1 MTDTAIP
8 KTAGGPATDIASGAP
23 GAELVPGAPQ
33 DVSGAPEGVPG
44 TPQDVPSAP
53 EDGTSCGADVPAPG
67 RSYAKL
73 AADESREDYSLRYA
87 PHSFRRWSP
96 ATVAGTALG
105 GIAYLADFAIGASIV
120 FTYGFTSG
128 FASILAAAT
137 IIFLTGI
144 PIARACAKYG
154 LDMDLITRGAGFGY
168 FGSTLTSL
176 IYASFTFIFFALE
189 GSIMAQAM
197 HQAIGLPVQVGYLV
211 TTLIVIPIVF
221 RGMGALAKV
230 QAWTQPVWI
239 IGMVLPFVVL
249 AFEAPD
255 AWGAFGSFGGTE
267 GAGSG
272 FSWVGFGLGTGVA
285 LSLIAQIG
293 EQADYLRFMPAKT
306 EANKRRWNLAVLAA
320 GPGWVIIGA
329 AKQLGGALLAF
340 VALEAVGKT
349 HALEPIAPQIEA
361 LKPWLGSFAL
371 PAAALF
377 VIVSQIKINVTN
389 AYSGSLSW
397 SNFFSRITHRHPGRV
412 WYIFLNLVIALTLM
426 EMNMFAALNKLLGF
440 YSNVG
445 IAWIA
450 AVAAD
455 LVINKRIGLSPPYI
469 EFKRAYLY
477 SVNPAG
483 FGAMVIAS
491 TVSILAFFGLF
502 GTYAEAFST
511 FIAAGLSLTLCP
523 LIAWATKGKYYLARP
538 NPVNGPGVEVADITA
553 THTCSVC
560 ETAYELP
567 DIADCPVQSG
577 PICSLCCSLD
587 AECGD
592 VCRKDPADGPVLM
605 PMPTL
610 RNGAMQA

>member
-8 KTAGGPATDIASGAP
+8 TSDSPPDQGRPA
-23 GAELVPGAPQ
+23 
-33 DVSGAPEGVPG
+33 
-44 TPQDVPSAP
+44 
-53 EDGTSCGADVPAPG
+53 

-73 AADESREDYSLRYA
+73 AADESREDFSLRYA

-96 ATVAGTALG
+96 SMVAGTALG

-128 FASILAAAT
+128 FASILTAAA
-137 IIFLTGI
+137 IIFITGI
-144 PIARACAKYG
+144 PIARACATYG

-197 HQAIGLPVQVGYLV
+197 HQAVGLPVQIGYLV

-230 QAWTQPVWI
+230 QAWTQPIWL
-239 IGMVLPFVVL
+239 IGLVLPFVVL
-249 AFEAPD
+249 AFHAPGS
-255 AWGAFGSFGGTE
+255 WGAFSSFGGTE

-272 FSWVGFGLGTGVA
+272 FDWIGFGLGTGVA

-293 EQADYLRFMPAKT
+293 EQADYLRFMPART
-306 EANKRRWNLAVLAA
+306 EANKRRWNAAVLAA
-320 GPGWVIIGA
+320 GPGWVVIGA
-329 AKQLGGALLAF
+329 AKQLGGAFLAF

-371 PAAALF
+371 PAAAIF

-397 SNFFSRITHRHPGRV
+397 SNFFSRITHKHPGRV
-412 WYIFLNLVIALTLM
+412 WYIFLNLAIALTLM

-445 IAWIA
+445 IAWIT

-477 SVNPAG
+477 AVNPAG

-511 FIAAGLSLTLCP
+511 FIAAGLALILCP
-523 LIAWATKGKYYLARP
+523 LIAWLTKGRYYLARP
-538 NPVNGPGVEVADITA
+538 NPVNGPDADVPDITA
-553 THTCSVC
+553 THLCAVC

-567 DIADCPVQSG
+567 DIADCPVRSG

-587 AECGD
+587 STCGD
-592 VCRKDPADGPVLM
+592 ACRKVRDAAPVLM
-605 PMPTL
+605 PLPTV
-610 RNGAMQA
+610 RPA

>member
-1 MTDTAIP
+1 MTDTVA
-8 KTAGGPATDIASGAP
+8 
-23 GAELVPGAPQ
+23 
-33 DVSGAPEGVPG
+33 
-44 TPQDVPSAP
+44 
-53 EDGTSCGADVPAPG
+53 PAPAAQPP
-67 RSYAKL
+67 RREYAKL

-96 ATVAGTALG
+96 GTVAGTALG

-120 FTYGFTSG
+120 FAYGFTSG
-128 FASILAAAT
+128 AAAILAAAAV
-137 IIFLTGI
+137 IFVTGV
-144 PIARACAKYG
+144 PIARACATYG
-154 LDMDLITRGAGFGY
+154 LDMDLVTRGAGFGY

-197 HQAIGLPVQVGYLV
+197 HQAVGLPLEIGYLV

-221 RGMGALAKV
+221 KGMGALAKV
-230 QAWTQPVWI
+230 QAWTQPVWL
-239 IGMVLPFVVL
+239 IGLVLPFLVL

-255 AWGAFGSFGGTE
+255 AWGAFAHFGGTE

-272 FSWVGFGLGTGVA
+272 FSWIGFGFGTGIA

-306 EANKRRWNLAVLAA
+306 PANRRRWNLAVLAA

-329 AKQLGGALLAF
+329 AKQLGGAFLAF

-349 HALEPIAPQIEA
+349 HALEPIAPQLEA
-361 LKPWLGSFAL
+361 LRPWLGGLAL
-371 PAAALF
+371 PVAAVF

-397 SNFFSRITHRHPGRV
+397 SNFFSRVTHRHPGRV
-412 WYIFLNLVIALTLM
+412 WYIFLNLGIALTLM
-426 EMNMFAALNKLLGF
+426 ELNMFAMLGKLLGF

-445 IAWIA
+445 IAWIV

-455 LVINKRIGLSPPYI
+455 LVINKRLGLSPPYI

-511 FIAAGLSLTLCP
+511 FIAAGLALVLCP
-523 LIAWATKGKYYLARP
+523 LIAWVTKGKYYLARS
-538 NPVNGPGVEVADITA
+538 NTVNGPDVAVPDVTA
-553 THTCSVC
+553 THLCSVC
-560 ETAYELP
+560 ESAYELP
-567 DIADCPVQSG
+567 DIADCPVVSG
-577 PICSLCCSLD
+577 AICSLCCSLD
-587 AECGD
+587 ATCGD
-592 VCRKDPADGPVLM
+592 VCRTAAPGGPVIL
-605 PMPTL
+605 PPPTVRGL
-610 RNGAMQA
+610 

>member
-1 MTDTAIP
+1 M
-8 KTAGGPATDIASGAP
+8 TDIATPATGEAP
-23 GAELVPGAPQ
+23 QQEPQEGPGAPR
-33 DVSGAPEGVPG
+33 
-44 TPQDVPSAP
+44 
-53 EDGTSCGADVPAPG
+53 
-67 RSYAKL
+67 RSYARL

-96 ATVAGTALG
+96 STVAGTALG

-128 FASILAAAT
+128 LASILAAAT

-154 LDMDLITRGAGFGY
+154 LDMDLVTRGAGFGY

-197 HQAIGLPVQVGYLV
+197 HQAVGLPVEAGYLV

-249 AFEAPD
+249 AVESPGS
-255 AWGAFGSFGGTE
+255 WGAFGSFTGTE
-267 GAGSG
+267 GAAPG
-272 FSWVGFGLGTGVA
+272 FSWIAFGLGTGVA

-293 EQADYLRFMPAKT
+293 EQADYLRFMPART

-320 GPGWVIIGA
+320 GPGWVVIGA
-329 AKQLGGALLAF
+329 AKQIGGAFLAF

-361 LKPWLGSFAL
+361 LKPWLGAFAL

-377 VIVSQIKINVTN
+377 VIVSQVKINVTN

-397 SNFFSRITHRHPGRV
+397 SNFFSRITHKHPGRV
-412 WYIFLNLVIALTLM
+412 WYIFLNLAIALTLM

-455 LVINKRIGLSPPYI
+455 LVINKRIGLSPRYI
-469 EFKRAYLY
+469 EFKRAYLHA
-477 SVNPAG
+477 VNPAG

-502 GTYAEAFST
+502 GRYAEAFST
-511 FIAAGLSLTLCP
+511 FIAAGLSLVLCP
-523 LIAWATKGKYYLARP
+523 LIAWLTKGKYYLARP
-538 NPVNGPGVEVADITA
+538 NPVNGPDVEIADITA
-553 THTCSVC
+553 THTCAVC

-567 DIADCPVQSG
+567 DIADCPAQAG

-592 VCRKDPADGPVLM
+592 VCRKEPAAGPVPL
-605 PMPTL
+605 PMPVV
-610 RNGAMQA
+610 RAPAG

>member
-1 MTDTAIP
+1 MTDTV
-8 KTAGGPATDIASGAP
+8 T
-23 GAELVPGAPQ
+23 
-33 DVSGAPEGVPG
+33 
-44 TPQDVPSAP
+44 
-53 EDGTSCGADVPAPG
+53 PAPAPAPPR

-87 PHSFRRWSP
+87 PHSFRRWGP
-96 ATVAGTALG
+96 GTVAGTVAGTALG

-120 FTYGFTSG
+120 FAYGFTSG
-128 FASILAAAT
+128 AAAILAAAVV
-137 IIFLTGI
+137 IFLTGI

-154 LDMDLITRGAGFGY
+154 LDMDLVTRGAGFGY

-197 HQAIGLPVQVGYLV
+197 HQAVGLPVEIGYLL

-221 RGMGALAKV
+221 KGMGALAKV
-230 QAWTQPVWI
+230 QAWTQPIWL
-239 IGMVLPFVVL
+239 IGLVLPFLVL

-255 AWGAFGSFGGTE
+255 AWGAFAHFGGTE

-272 FSWVGFGLGTGVA
+272 FSWIGFGFGTGIA

-306 EANKRRWNLAVLAA
+306 PANSRRWNLAVLAA

-329 AKQLGGALLAF
+329 AKQLGGAFLAF

-349 HALEPIAPQIEA
+349 HALEPIAPQLEA
-361 LKPWLGSFAL
+361 LRPWLGGLAL
-371 PAAALF
+371 PVAALF
-377 VIVSQIKINVTN
+377 VIVSQVKINVTN

-397 SNFFSRITHRHPGRV
+397 SNFFSRVTHRHPGRV
-412 WYIFLNLVIALTLM
+412 WYIFLNLGIALTLM
-426 EMNMFAALNKLLGF
+426 ELNMFAMLGKLLGF

-445 IAWIA
+445 IAWIV

-455 LVINKRIGLSPPYI
+455 LVINKRLGLSPPYI

-483 FGAMVIAS
+483 FGSMVIAS

-511 FIAAGLSLTLCP
+511 FIAAGLALVLCP

-538 NPVNGPGVEVADITA
+538 NTVNGPDVAVPDITA
-553 THTCSVC
+553 THLCAVC
-560 ETAYELP
+560 ESAYELP
-567 DIADCPVQSG
+567 DIADCPVVSG

-587 AECGD
+587 ATCGD
-592 VCRKDPADGPVLM
+592 VCRKENAGGAVILPL
-605 PMPTL
+605 PTV
-610 RNGAMQA
+610 RGR

>member
-1 MTDTAIP
+1 M
-8 KTAGGPATDIASGAP
+8 TDIATPTTG
-23 GAELVPGAPQ
+23 EAPQ
-33 DVSGAPEGVPG
+33 QE
-44 TPQDVPSAP
+44 PQD
-53 EDGTSCGADVPAPG
+53 GAGLPR

-96 ATVAGTALG
+96 SMVAGTALG

-128 FASILAAAT
+128 FASILAAAA

-154 LDMDLITRGAGFGY
+154 LDMDLVTRGAGFGY

-197 HQAIGLPVQVGYLV
+197 HQAIGLPVELGYLV

-255 AWGAFGSFGGTE
+255 SWGAFGAFTGTE
-267 GAGSG
+267 GASPG
-272 FSWVGFGLGTGVA
+272 FSWVAFGLGTGVA

-329 AKQLGGALLAF
+329 AKQIGGAFLAF

-371 PAAALF
+371 PAAAVF

-397 SNFFSRITHRHPGRV
+397 SNFFSRLTHKHPGRV
-412 WYIFLNLVIALTLM
+412 WYIFLNLAIALTLM

-455 LVINKRIGLSPPYI
+455 LVINKRIGLSPRYI

-477 SVNPAG
+477 AVNPAG

-511 FIAAGLSLTLCP
+511 FIAAGLSLVLCP
-523 LIAWATKGKYYLARP
+523 LIAWLTKGKYYLARP
-538 NPVNGPGVEVADITA
+538 NPVNGPDVEIADITA
-553 THTCSVC
+553 THNCAVC
-560 ETAYELP
+560 DTAYELP

-592 VCRKDPADGPVLM
+592 VCRKEPAAGPVLM
-605 PMPTL
+605 PLPTV
-610 RNGAMQA
+610 RTPAG

>member
-1 MTDTAIP
+1 MTETA
-8 KTAGGPATDIASGAP
+8 TSTQAEEGAD
-23 GAELVPGAPQ
+23 A
-33 DVSGAPEGVPG
+33 APEGP
-44 TPQDVPSAP
+44 DSAP
-53 EDGTSCGADVPAPG
+53 PK

-96 ATVAGTALG
+96 TMVASTALG

-128 FASILAAAT
+128 FASILTAAA

-154 LDMDLITRGAGFGY
+154 LDMDLVTRGAGFGY

-197 HQAIGLPVQVGYLV
+197 HQAVGLPLEVGYLL

-230 QAWTQPVWI
+230 QAWTQPIWL
-239 IGMVLPFVVL
+239 IGMVLPFAVL

-272 FSWVGFGLGTGVA
+272 FSWIGFGLGTGVA

-306 EANKRRWNLAVLAA
+306 AENRTCWNLAVLAA

-329 AKQLGGALLAF
+329 AKQLGGAFLAF
-340 VALEAVGKT
+340 VALEAVGKA

-361 LKPWLGSFAL
+361 LRPWLGSVAL
-371 PAAALF
+371 PAAAVF
-377 VIVSQIKINVTN
+377 VVVSQIKINVTN

-397 SNFFSRITHRHPGRV
+397 SNFFSRVTHRHPGRV
-412 WYIFLNLVIALTLM
+412 WYIFLNLGIALTLM

-455 LVINKRIGLSPPYI
+455 LVINKPLGLSPKYI

-477 SVNPAG
+477 AVNPAG
-483 FGAMVIAS
+483 FGAMTLAS

-502 GTYAEAFST
+502 GTYAQAFST
-511 FIAAGLSLTLCP
+511 FIACGLALVLCP
-523 LIAWATKGKYYLARP
+523 LIAWLTGGRYYLARK
-538 NPVNGPGVEVADITA
+538 NPVNGPDVEVVNPEA
-553 THTCSVC
+553 THTCAVC

-567 DIADCPVQSG
+567 DIADCPVQAG

-587 AECGD
+587 AACGD
-592 VCRKDPADGPVLM
+592 ACCKTPDGPVLL
-605 PMPTL
+605 PVPVV
-610 RNGAMQA
+610 RG

>member
-1 MTDTAIP
+1 MTDTVA
-8 KTAGGPATDIASGAP
+8 
-23 GAELVPGAPQ
+23 
-33 DVSGAPEGVPG
+33 
-44 TPQDVPSAP
+44 
-53 EDGTSCGADVPAPG
+53 PAPAAQPP
-67 RSYAKL
+67 RREYAKL

-96 ATVAGTALG
+96 GTVAGTALG

-120 FTYGFTSG
+120 FAYGFTSG
-128 FASILAAAT
+128 AAAILAAAAV
-137 IIFLTGI
+137 IFVTGI
-144 PIARACAKYG
+144 PIARACATYG
-154 LDMDLITRGAGFGY
+154 LDMDLVTRGAGFGY

-197 HQAIGLPVQVGYLV
+197 HQAVGLPLEIGYLV

-221 RGMGALAKV
+221 KGMGALAKV
-230 QAWTQPVWI
+230 QAWTQPIWL
-239 IGMVLPFVVL
+239 IGLVLPFLVL

-255 AWGAFGSFGGTE
+255 AWGAFAHFGGTE

-272 FSWVGFGLGTGVA
+272 FSWIGFGFGTGIA

-306 EANKRRWNLAVLAA
+306 PANRRRWNLAVLAA

-329 AKQLGGALLAF
+329 AKQLGGAFLAF

-349 HALEPIAPQIEA
+349 HALEPIAPQLEA
-361 LKPWLGSFAL
+361 LRPWLGGLAL
-371 PAAALF
+371 PVAAVF

-397 SNFFSRITHRHPGRV
+397 SNFFSRVTHRHPGRV
-412 WYIFLNLVIALTLM
+412 WYIFLNLGIALTLM
-426 EMNMFAALNKLLGF
+426 ELNMFAMLGKLLGF

-445 IAWIA
+445 IAWIV

-455 LVINKRIGLSPPYI
+455 LVINKRLGLSPPYI

-511 FIAAGLSLTLCP
+511 FIAAGLALVLCP

-538 NPVNGPGVEVADITA
+538 NTVNGPDVAVSDVTA
-553 THTCSVC
+553 THLCSVC
-560 ETAYELP
+560 ESAYELP
-567 DIADCPVQSG
+567 DIADCPVVSG
-577 PICSLCCSLD
+577 AICSLCCSLD
-587 AECGD
+587 ATCGD
-592 VCRKDPADGPVLM
+592 VCRTTGPGGPVIL
-605 PMPTL
+605 PLPTVRGL
-610 RNGAMQA
+610 

>member
-1 MTDTAIP
+1 MTDTAAAKAVTP
-8 KTAGGPATDIASGAP
+8 GPGPA
-23 GAELVPGAPQ
+23 
-33 DVSGAPEGVPG
+33 
-44 TPQDVPSAP
+44 SAP
-53 EDGTSCGADVPAPG
+53 R

-120 FTYGFTSG
+120 FAYGFTSG
-128 FASILAAAT
+128 LAAILTAAAV
-137 IIFLTGI
+137 IFLTGI
-144 PIARACAKYG
+144 PIARACATYG

-197 HQAIGLPVQVGYLV
+197 HQAMGLPVEIGYLV

-221 RGMGALAKV
+221 KGMGALAKV
-230 QAWTQPVWI
+230 QAWTQPVWL
-239 IGMVLPFVVL
+239 IGLVLPFLVL
-249 AFEAPD
+249 AFQAPD
-255 AWGAFGSFGGTE
+255 AWGAFTHFGGTE
-267 GAGSG
+267 GAGAG
-272 FSWVGFGLGTGVA
+272 FSWTGFGFGTGIA

-306 EANKRRWNLAVLAA
+306 AANSRTWRTAVLAA

-329 AKQLGGALLAF
+329 AKQLGGAFLAF
-340 VALEAVGKT
+340 AALETVGKT

-361 LKPWLGSFAL
+361 LRPWLGSFAL

-377 VIVSQIKINVTN
+377 VIVSQVKINVTN

-412 WYIFLNLVIALTLM
+412 WYIFLNLGIALTLM
-426 EMNMFAALNKLLGF
+426 ELDMFAMLGKLLGF

-455 LVINKRIGLSPPYI
+455 LVINKRLGLSPPYI

-477 SVNPAG
+477 AVNPAG

-502 GTYAEAFST
+502 GPYAEAFST
-511 FIAAGLSLTLCP
+511 FIAAGLALVLCP
-523 LIAWATKGKYYLARP
+523 LIAWATGGKYYLARP
-538 NPVNGPGVEVADITA
+538 NGVWGASRAEGSGGGPGAQALDVTA

-587 AECGD
+587 AACGD
-592 VCRKDPADGPVLM
+592 VCRKAPQGGAVVL
-605 PMPTL
+605 PMPTV
-610 RNGAMQA
+610 RRF

>member
-1 MTDTAIP
+1 M
-8 KTAGGPATDIASGAP
+8 TDIATPPTG
-23 GAELVPGAPQ
+23 EAPQ
-33 DVSGAPEGVPG
+33 
-44 TPQDVPSAP
+44 
-53 EDGTSCGADVPAPG
+53 PAPPDG
-67 RSYAKL
+67 RHAPRRSYARL

-96 ATVAGTALG
+96 SMVAGTALG

-120 FTYGFTSG
+120 LTYGFTSG
-128 FASILAAAT
+128 LASILAAAA

-144 PIARACAKYG
+144 PIARACATYG
-154 LDMDLITRGAGFGY
+154 LDMDLVTRGAGFGY

-197 HQAIGLPVQVGYLV
+197 HQAVGLPVEAGYLI
-211 TTLIVIPIVF
+211 TTLIVIPVVF

-239 IGMVLPFVVL
+239 IGLVLPFLVL

-255 AWGAFGSFGGTE
+255 AWGEFSSFGGTE
-267 GAGSG
+267 GAGPG
-272 FSWVGFGLGTGVA
+272 FSWIAFGLGTGVA

-293 EQADYLRFMPAKT
+293 EQADYLRFMPART
-306 EANKRRWNLAVLAA
+306 EANRRRWNLAVLAA
-320 GPGWVIIGA
+320 GPGWVVIGA
-329 AKQLGGALLAF
+329 AKQIGGAFLAF
-340 VALEAVGKT
+340 VALEAVGRT

-371 PAAALF
+371 PAAAVF

-397 SNFFSRITHRHPGRV
+397 SNFFSRITHKHPGRV
-412 WYIFLNLVIALTLM
+412 WYIFLNLAIALTLM

-455 LVINKRIGLSPPYI
+455 LVINKRVGLSPRYI
-469 EFKRAYLY
+469 EFKRAYLHA
-477 SVNPAG
+477 VNPAG

-502 GTYAEAFST
+502 GRYAEAFST
-511 FIAAGLSLTLCP
+511 FIAAGLSLVLCP
-523 LIAWATKGKYYLARP
+523 LIAWLTKGKYYLARP
-538 NPVNGPGVEVADITA
+538 NPVNGPGVEIADITA
-553 THTCSVC
+553 THTCAVC
-560 ETAYELP
+560 ETGYELP
-567 DIADCPVQSG
+567 DIADCPVRSG
-577 PICSLCCSLD
+577 PVCSLCCSLD

-592 VCRKDPADGPVLM
+592 VCRKGPGGGPVVL
-605 PMPTL
+605 PMPTV
-610 RNGAMQA
+610 RAPGTPAG

>member
-1 MTDTAIP
+1 MTDTV
-8 KTAGGPATDIASGAP
+8 GPTTTT
-23 GAELVPGAPQ
+23 E
-33 DVSGAPEGVPG
+33 APEAKPIGVPEATETG
-44 TPQDVPSAP
+44 TAEPPP
-53 EDGTSCGADVPAPG
+53 PR

-96 ATVAGTALG
+96 SMVAGTALG

-154 LDMDLITRGAGFGY
+154 LDMDLVTRGAGFGY

-197 HQAIGLPVQVGYLV
+197 HQAVGLPVEVGYLL

-230 QAWTQPVWI
+230 QAWTQPIWI
-239 IGMVLPFVVL
+239 VGMVLPFVVL

-272 FSWVGFGLGTGVA
+272 FSWIGFGLGTGVA

-397 SNFFSRITHRHPGRV
+397 SNFFSRITHKHPGRV
-412 WYIFLNLVIALTLM
+412 WYIFLNLAIALTLM

-455 LVINKRIGLSPPYI
+455 LVINKRIGLSPRYI

-477 SVNPAG
+477 AVNPAG

-502 GTYAEAFST
+502 GAYAEAFST

-538 NPVNGPGVEVADITA
+538 NPVNGPDVEIEDITA

-560 ETAYELP
+560 DTAYELP
-567 DIADCPVQSG
+567 DIADCPVRSG

-592 VCRKDPADGPVLM
+592 VCRKEPAAGPVLM
-605 PMPTL
+605 PMPTI
-610 RNGAMQA
+610 RTATATATAAAEAEA

>member
-1 MTDTAIP
+1 MTETALP
-8 KTAGGPATDIASGAP
+8 TAG
-23 GAELVPGAPQ
+23 
-33 DVSGAPEGVPG
+33 PETTG
-44 TPQDVPSAP
+44 QPSDRP
-53 EDGTSCGADVPAPG
+53 PK
-67 RSYAKL
+67 RSYARL
-73 AADESREDYSLRYA
+73 AADESREDFSLRYA
-87 PHSFRRWSP
+87 PHAYRRWSP
-96 ATVAGTALG
+96 TMVASTALG

-128 FASILAAAT
+128 LASILCAAT

-197 HQAIGLPVQVGYLV
+197 HEVTGLPLPVGYLL

-230 QAWTQPVWI
+230 QAWTQPVWL
-239 IGMVLPFVVL
+239 IGLVLPFVVL
-249 AFEAPD
+249 AVESPGSFS
-255 AWGAFGSFGGTE
+255 AFTHFGGTE

-272 FSWVGFGLGTGVA
+272 FDWLGFGLGTGVA

-306 EANKRRWNLAVLAA
+306 ESNRKRWNLAVLAA
-320 GPGWVIIGA
+320 GPGWVVIGA

-349 HALEPIAPQIEA
+349 HALEPIAPQVEA
-361 LKPWLGSFAL
+361 LKPWLGSVAL
-371 PAAALF
+371 PVAALF
-377 VIVSQIKINVTN
+377 VVVSQIKINVTN

-397 SNFFSRITHRHPGRV
+397 SNFFSRVTHRHPGRV
-412 WYIFLNLVIALTLM
+412 WYIFLNLAIALTLM

-455 LVINKRIGLSPPYI
+455 LVVNKRVGWSPKYI

-477 SVNPAG
+477 AVNPAG

-491 TVSILAFFGLF
+491 AVSILAFFGLF
-502 GTYAEAFST
+502 GEYAQAFST
-511 FIAAGLSLTLCP
+511 FIAAGLALVLCP
-523 LIAWATKGKYYLARP
+523 LIAWATKGRYYLARP
-538 NPVNGPGVEVADITA
+538 NPVNGPDAVVEDVTA
-553 THTCSVC
+553 THVCGVC

-567 DIADCPVQSG
+567 DIADCPVQAG

-587 AECGD
+587 AACGD
-592 VCRKDPADGPVLM
+592 VCTKAPTGEPVLL
-605 PMPTL
+605 PVPTV
-610 RNGAMQA
+610 RAG

>member
-1 MTDTAIP
+1 M
-8 KTAGGPATDIASGAP
+8 TDIATSTPGEAP
-23 GAELVPGAPQ
+23 LHEPQ
-33 DVSGAPEGVPG
+33 EGPR
-44 TPQDVPSAP
+44 P
-53 EDGTSCGADVPAPG
+53 PG
-67 RSYAKL
+67 RSYARL

-96 ATVAGTALG
+96 STVAGTALG

-128 FASILAAAT
+128 LASILAAAA

-144 PIARACAKYG
+144 PIARACATYG
-154 LDMDLITRGAGFGY
+154 LDMDLVTRGAGFGY

-197 HQAIGLPVQVGYLV
+197 HQAIGLPVEIGYLV

-239 IGMVLPFVVL
+239 IGMILPFVVL

-255 AWGAFGSFGGTE
+255 SWGAFSSFGGTE
-267 GAGSG
+267 GAGPG
-272 FSWVGFGLGTGVA
+272 FSWIAFGLGTGVA

-293 EQADYLRFMPAKT
+293 EQADYLRFMPART

-329 AKQLGGALLAF
+329 AKQLGGAFLAF

-397 SNFFSRITHRHPGRV
+397 SNFFSRITHKHPGRV
-412 WYIFLNLVIALTLM
+412 WYIFLNLAIALTLM

-445 IAWIA
+445 IAWIV

-455 LVINKRIGLSPPYI
+455 LVINKRIGLSPRYI

-477 SVNPAG
+477 AVNPAG

-502 GTYAEAFST
+502 GRYAEAFST
-511 FIAAGLSLTLCP
+511 FIAAGLALVLCP
-523 LIAWATKGKYYLARP
+523 SIAWLTKGKYYLARP
-538 NPVNGPGVEVADITA
+538 NPVNGPDVEIADITA
-553 THTCSVC
+553 THTCAVC

-567 DIADCPVQSG
+567 DIADCPVQAG

-592 VCRKDPADGPVLM
+592 VCRKESGAAPVLL
-605 PMPTL
+605 PMPALPAPRTPA
-610 RNGAMQA
+610 G

>member
-1 MTDTAIP
+1 MPTAD
-8 KTAGGPATDIASGAP
+8 PA
-23 GAELVPGAPQ
+23 
-33 DVSGAPEGVPG
+33 APEPPNGA
-44 TPQDVPSAP
+44 AP
-53 EDGTSCGADVPAPG
+53 R

-73 AADESREDYSLRYA
+73 AADESREDFSLRYA
-87 PHSFRRWSP
+87 PHSYRRWSP
-96 ATVAGTALG
+96 TMVASTALG

-128 FASILAAAT
+128 LASILCAAT

-197 HQAIGLPVQVGYLV
+197 HEIVGLPLPVGYLL

-230 QAWTQPVWI
+230 QAWTQPVWL
-239 IGMVLPFVVL
+239 IGLVLPFVIL
-249 AFEAPD
+249 LFDSP
-255 AWGAFGSFGGTE
+255 GSFGDFTHFGGTE

-272 FSWVGFGLGTGVA
+272 FDWLGFGLGTGVA

-306 EANKRRWNLAVLAA
+306 DANRKRWNLAVLAA
-320 GPGWVIIGA
+320 GPGWVVIGA

-340 VALEAVGKT
+340 VALEAVGTT
-349 HALEPIAPQIEA
+349 HALEPIAPQVEA
-361 LKPWLGSFAL
+361 LKPWLGSVAL

-377 VIVSQIKINVTN
+377 VVVSQIKINVTN

-397 SNFFSRITHRHPGRV
+397 SNFFSRVTHRHPGRV
-412 WYIFLNLVIALTLM
+412 WYIFLNLAIALTLM

-455 LVINKRIGLSPPYI
+455 LVINKRAGWSPKYI

-477 SVNPAG
+477 AVNPAG
-483 FGAMVIAS
+483 FGSMVIAS

-502 GTYAEAFST
+502 GAYAEAFST
-511 FIAAGLSLTLCP
+511 FIAAGLALILCP

-538 NPVNGPGVEVADITA
+538 NPVNGPDVEVEDVTA

-567 DIADCPVQSG
+567 DVADCPVQSG

-592 VCRKDPADGPVLM
+592 ACTKRPTGEPVLM
-605 PMPTL
+605 PLPTV
-610 RNGAMQA
+610 RTS

>member
-1 MTDTAIP
+1 MTDTA
-8 KTAGGPATDIASGAP
+8 TT
-23 GAELVPGAPQ
+23 
-33 DVSGAPEGVPG
+33 
-44 TPQDVPSAP
+44 
-53 EDGTSCGADVPAPG
+53 PAPPAAP
-67 RSYAKL
+67 RRNYAKL

-87 PHSFRRWSP
+87 PHAFRRWSP
-96 ATVAGTALG
+96 VSVAGTALG

-120 FTYGFTSG
+120 FAYGFTSG
-128 FASILAAAT
+128 AAAILAAAAV
-137 IIFLTGI
+137 IFLTGI
-144 PIARACAKYG
+144 PIARACATYG
-154 LDMDLITRGAGFGY
+154 LDMDLVTRGAGFGY

-197 HQAIGLPVQVGYLV
+197 HQAFGLPVQLGYLV
-211 TTLIVIPIVF
+211 TTLIVIPVVF

-230 QAWTQPVWI
+230 QAWTQPVWL
-239 IGMVLPFVVL
+239 IGLALPFLVL
-249 AFEAPD
+249 AFEAPG
-255 AWGAFGSFGGTE
+255 AWGDFTGFGGTE
-267 GAGSG
+267 GAGAG
-272 FSWVGFGLGTGVA
+272 FSWIGFGFGTGIA

-293 EQADYLRFMPAKT
+293 EQADYLRFMPAET
-306 EANKRRWNLAVLAA
+306 PANRRRRRLAVLAA
-320 GPGWVIIGA
+320 GPGWVVIGA
-329 AKQLGGALLAF
+329 AKQLGGAFLAF

-361 LKPWLGSFAL
+361 LRPWLGGFAL

-397 SNFFSRITHRHPGRV
+397 SNFFSRVTHRHPGRV
-412 WYIFLNLVIALTLM
+412 WYIFLNLAIALTLM
-426 EMNMFAALNKLLGF
+426 ELDMFAMLGKLLGF

-445 IAWIA
+445 VAWIA

-455 LVINKRIGLSPPYI
+455 LVINKRLGLSPPYI

-477 SVNPAG
+477 AVNPAG

-511 FIAAGLSLTLCP
+511 FIAAGLALLLCP
-523 LIAWATKGKYYLARP
+523 LIAWATGGKYYLARP
-538 NPVNGPGVEVADITA
+538 NTVNGPGVEVADVTA
-553 THTCSVC
+553 THTCAVC

-567 DIADCPVQSG
+567 DIADCPVQAG

-587 AECGD
+587 ATCGD
-592 VCRKDPADGPVLM
+592 VCRKEPGAGPVAL
-605 PMPTL
+605 PMPSV
-610 RNGAMQA
+610 RPA

>member
-1 MTDTAIP
+1 MTDTVTRDTEA
-8 KTAGGPATDIASGAP
+8 AP
-23 GAELVPGAPQ
+23 PR
-33 DVSGAPEGVPG
+33 
-44 TPQDVPSAP
+44 
-53 EDGTSCGADVPAPG
+53 

-73 AADESREDYSLRYA
+73 AADESREDFSLRYA
-87 PHSFRRWSP
+87 PHAYRRWSP
-96 ATVAGTALG
+96 TMVASTALG

-128 FASILAAAT
+128 LASILCAAT

-197 HQAIGLPVQVGYLV
+197 HEVVGLPLPVGYLL

-230 QAWTQPVWI
+230 QAWTQPVWL
-239 IGMVLPFVVL
+239 IGLVLPFVIL
-249 AFEAPD
+249 AFHAP
-255 AWGAFGSFGGTE
+255 GSFGDFTHFGGTE

-272 FSWVGFGLGTGVA
+272 FSWLGFGLGTGVA

-306 EANKRRWNLAVLAA
+306 EQNRKRWNLAVLAA

-349 HALEPIAPQIEA
+349 HALEPIAPQVEA
-361 LKPWLGSFAL
+361 LKPWLGSVAL

-377 VIVSQIKINVTN
+377 VVVSQIKINVTN

-412 WYIFLNLVIALTLM
+412 WYIFLNLAIALTLM

-455 LVINKRIGLSPPYI
+455 LVINKRAGWSPKYI

-477 SVNPAG
+477 AVNPAG

-491 TVSILAFFGLF
+491 TVSIVAFFGVF
-502 GTYAEAFST
+502 GEYAEAFST
-511 FIAAGLSLTLCP
+511 FIAAGLALTLCP

-538 NPVNGPGVEVADITA
+538 NPVNGPDVEIADITA
-553 THTCSVC
+553 THSCTVC
-560 ETAYELP
+560 DTAYELP
-567 DIADCPVQSG
+567 DIADCPVRSG

-592 VCRKDPADGPVLM
+592 ACRKQPQAGPVLM
-605 PMPTL
+605 PMPTV
-610 RNGAMQA
+610 RTG

>member
-1 MTDTAIP
+1 MTDTATRDTSAAAGPPP
-8 KTAGGPATDIASGAP
+8 K
-23 GAELVPGAPQ
+23 
-33 DVSGAPEGVPG
+33 
-44 TPQDVPSAP
+44 
-53 EDGTSCGADVPAPG
+53 
-67 RSYAKL
+67 RSYAKM

-96 ATVAGTALG
+96 TMVASTALG

-128 FASILAAAT
+128 LASILCAAT
-137 IIFLTGI
+137 IIFVTGI

-154 LDMDLITRGAGFGY
+154 LDMDLVTRGAGFGY

-197 HQAIGLPVQVGYLV
+197 HQAVGLPVEIGYLI

-230 QAWTQPVWI
+230 QAWTQPIWL

-272 FSWVGFGLGTGVA
+272 FSWLSFGLGTGVA

-306 EANKRRWNLAVLAA
+306 EQNKKRWNLAVLAA

-329 AKQLGGALLAF
+329 AKQLGGAFLAF

-397 SNFFSRITHRHPGRV
+397 SNFFSRVTHKHPGRV
-412 WYIFLNLVIALTLM
+412 WYIFLNLAIALTLM

-455 LVINKRIGLSPPYI
+455 LVINKRMGWSPPYI

-477 SVNPAG
+477 AVNPAG
-483 FGAMVIAS
+483 FGSMVIAS
-491 TVSILAFFGLF
+491 VVSILAFFGLF
-502 GTYAEAFST
+502 GEYAEAFST
-511 FIAAGLSLTLCP
+511 FIAAGLAVVLCP

-538 NPVNGPGVEVADITA
+538 NPVNGPHIDVPDVTA
-553 THTCSVC
+553 THACSVC

-592 VCRKDPADGPVLM
+592 VCRTSPSSEPVLM
-605 PMPTL
+605 PMPTMPVAHD
-610 RNGAMQA
+610 G

>member
-1 MTDTAIP
+1 MTDTALP
-8 KTAGGPATDIASGAP
+8 AAPTPPGPP
-23 GAELVPGAPQ
+23 GTPPGAPPH
-33 DVSGAPEGVPG
+33 G
-44 TPQDVPSAP
+44 
-53 EDGTSCGADVPAPG
+53 EDPPK

-73 AADESREDYSLRYA
+73 AADESREDFSLRYA
-87 PHSFRRWSP
+87 PHAYRRWSP
-96 ATVAGTALG
+96 STVAGTALG

-128 FASILAAAT
+128 LASILTAAV
-137 IIFLTGI
+137 IIFVTGI

-197 HQAIGLPVQVGYLV
+197 HQAIGLPVQFGYLL

-230 QAWTQPVWI
+230 QAWTQPVWL
-239 IGMVLPFVVL
+239 IGLVLPFVVL
-249 AFEAPD
+249 AFNAPD
-255 AWGAFGSFGGTE
+255 SWGAFTSFGGTE

-272 FSWVGFGLGTGVA
+272 FDWIGFGLGTGVA

-293 EQADYLRFMPAKT
+293 EQADYLRFMPART
-306 EANKRRWNLAVLAA
+306 ERNKRRWNVAVLAA
-320 GPGWVIIGA
+320 GPGWVVIGA
-329 AKQLGGALLAF
+329 AKQLGGAFLAF

-397 SNFFSRITHRHPGRV
+397 SNFFSRLTHRHPGRV
-412 WYIFLNLVIALTLM
+412 WYIFLNLAIALTLM
-426 EMNMFAALNKLLGF
+426 EMDMFAALNKLLGF

-445 IAWIA
+445 IAWIT

-455 LVINKRIGLSPPYI
+455 LVINKRIGLSPKYI

-477 SVNPAG
+477 AVNPAG
-483 FGAMVIAS
+483 FGSMVIAS
-491 TVSILAFFGLF
+491 VVSILAFFGLF
-502 GTYAEAFST
+502 GEYAEAFST
-511 FIAAGLSLTLCP
+511 FIAAGLALILCP

-538 NPVNGPGVEVADITA
+538 NPVNGPGAEVPDITA
-553 THTCSVC
+553 THLCAVC
-560 ETAYELP
+560 DTAYELP
-567 DIADCPVQSG
+567 DIADCPAHAG

-587 AECGD
+587 STCGD
-592 VCRKDPADGPVLM
+592 ACRKAPAAGAVLM
-605 PMPTL
+605 PMPTV
-610 RNGAMQA
+610 RGE

>member
-1 MTDTAIP
+1 MTDTA
-8 KTAGGPATDIASGAP
+8 TRDADAAAP
-23 GAELVPGAPQ
+23 PPR
-33 DVSGAPEGVPG
+33 
-44 TPQDVPSAP
+44 
-53 EDGTSCGADVPAPG
+53 
-67 RSYAKL
+67 RSYAKM

-96 ATVAGTALG
+96 TMVASTALG

-128 FASILAAAT
+128 LASILCAAT
-137 IIFLTGI
+137 IIFVTGI

-154 LDMDLITRGAGFGY
+154 LDMDLVTRGAGFGY

-197 HQAIGLPVQVGYLV
+197 HQAVGLPVEIGYLV

-230 QAWTQPVWI
+230 QAWTQPIWLV
-239 IGMVLPFVVL
+239 GMVLPFVVL

-255 AWGAFGSFGGTE
+255 TWGAFGSFGGTE
-267 GAGSG
+267 GAGGG
-272 FSWVGFGLGTGVA
+272 FSWVAFGLGTGVA

-306 EANKRRWNLAVLAA
+306 EENKRRWNLAVLAA
-320 GPGWVIIGA
+320 GPGWVVIGA

-340 VALEAVGKT
+340 AALEAVGET

-361 LKPWLGSFAL
+361 LEPWLGSFAL

-377 VIVSQIKINVTN
+377 VIVSQVKINVTN

-412 WYIFLNLVIALTLM
+412 WYIFLNLAIALTLM

-445 IAWIA
+445 IAWIV

-455 LVINKRIGLSPPYI
+455 LVINKRMGWSPPYI

-477 SVNPAG
+477 AVNPAG
-483 FGAMVIAS
+483 FGSMVIAS
-491 TVSILAFFGLF
+491 VVSILAFFGLF
-502 GTYAEAFST
+502 GRYAEAFST
-511 FIAAGLSLTLCP
+511 FIAAGLAVVLCP
-523 LIAWATKGKYYLARP
+523 LIAWATKGTYYLARP
-538 NPVNGPGVEVADITA
+538 NPVNGPHVHVPDVTA
-553 THTCSVC
+553 THACGVC

-567 DIADCPVQSG
+567 DIADCPVQAG

-592 VCRKDPADGPVLM
+592 VCRTSPSSAPVLM
-605 PMPTL
+605 PMPTV
-610 RNGAMQA
+610 RAAD

>member
-1 MTDTAIP
+1 MTDTATRDTSAAAGPPP
-8 KTAGGPATDIASGAP
+8 K
-23 GAELVPGAPQ
+23 
-33 DVSGAPEGVPG
+33 
-44 TPQDVPSAP
+44 
-53 EDGTSCGADVPAPG
+53 
-67 RSYAKL
+67 RSYAKM

-96 ATVAGTALG
+96 TMVASTALG

-128 FASILAAAT
+128 LASILCAAT
-137 IIFLTGI
+137 IIFVTGI

-154 LDMDLITRGAGFGY
+154 LDMDLVTRGAGFGY

-197 HQAIGLPVQVGYLV
+197 HQAVGLPVEIGYLL

-230 QAWTQPVWI
+230 QAWTQPIWLV
-239 IGMVLPFVVL
+239 GMVLPFVVL

-255 AWGAFGSFGGTE
+255 AWGAFASFGGTE

-272 FSWVGFGLGTGVA
+272 FSWVAFGLGTGVA

-293 EQADYLRFMPAKT
+293 EQADYLRFMPART
-306 EANKRRWNLAVLAA
+306 EQNKRRWNLAVLAA

-377 VIVSQIKINVTN
+377 VIVSQVKINVTN

-397 SNFFSRITHRHPGRV
+397 SNFFSRITHKHPGRV
-412 WYIFLNLVIALTLM
+412 WYIFLNLAIALTLM

-445 IAWIA
+445 IAWIV

-455 LVINKRIGLSPPYI
+455 LVINKRMGWSPPYI

-477 SVNPAG
+477 AVNPAG
-483 FGAMVIAS
+483 FGSMVIAS
-491 TVSILAFFGLF
+491 VVSILAFFGLF
-502 GTYAEAFST
+502 GQYAEAFST
-511 FIAAGLSLTLCP
+511 FIAAGLAVVLCP

-538 NPVNGPGVEVADITA
+538 NPVNGPHVDVPDVTA
-553 THTCSVC
+553 THACSVC

-587 AECGD
+587 AECKD
-592 VCRKDPADGPVLM
+592 VCRTSSSQAPVLM
-605 PMPTL
+605 PMPTV
-610 RNGAMQA
+610 RAE

>member
-1 MTDTAIP
+1 
-8 KTAGGPATDIASGAP
+8 
-23 GAELVPGAPQ
+23 
-33 DVSGAPEGVPG
+33 
-44 TPQDVPSAP
+44 
-53 EDGTSCGADVPAPG
+53 
-67 RSYAKL
+67 
-73 AADESREDYSLRYA
+73 
-87 PHSFRRWSP
+87 
-96 ATVAGTALG
+96 GTALG
-105 GIAYLADFAIGASIV
+105 GIAYLADYAIGASID

-128 FASILAAAT
+128 IASILAAAT

-154 LDMDLITRGAGFGY
+154 LDMDLVTRGAGFGY

-197 HQAIGLPVQVGYLV
+197 HQAVGLPVEAGYLV

-239 IGMVLPFVVL
+239 VGMVLPFVVL
-249 AFEAPD
+249 AVESPGS
-255 AWGAFGSFGGTE
+255 WGAFGSFTGTE
-267 GAGSG
+267 GAAPG
-272 FSWVGFGLGTGVA
+272 FSWIAFGLGTGVA

-293 EQADYLRFMPAKT
+293 EQADYLRFMPART
-306 EANKRRWNLAVLAA
+306 EANRRRWNLAVLAA
-320 GPGWVIIGA
+320 GPGWVVIGA
-329 AKQLGGALLAF
+329 AKQIGGAFLAF

-361 LKPWLGSFAL
+361 LKPWLGTFAL

-377 VIVSQIKINVTN
+377 VIVSQVKINVTN

-397 SNFFSRITHRHPGRV
+397 SNFFSRITHKHPGRV
-412 WYIFLNLVIALTLM
+412 WYIFLNLAIALTLM

-455 LVINKRIGLSPPYI
+455 LVINKRIGLSPRYI
-469 EFKRAYLY
+469 EFKRAYLHA
-477 SVNPAG
+477 VNPAG

-502 GTYAEAFST
+502 GRYAEAFST
-511 FIAAGLSLTLCP
+511 FIAAGLSLVLCP
-523 LIAWATKGKYYLARP
+523 LIAWLTKGKYYLARP
-538 NPVNGPGVEVADITA
+538 NPVNGPGVEIADITA
-553 THTCSVC
+553 THTCAVC

-567 DIADCPVQSG
+567 DIADCPVQAG
-577 PICSLCCSLD
+577 PVCSLCCSLD

-592 VCRKDPADGPVLM
+592 VCRKEPAAGPVPL
-605 PMPTL
+605 PMPVV
-610 RNGAMQA
+610 RAPAG

>member
-1 MTDTAIP
+1 MTDTVTRDTEA
-8 KTAGGPATDIASGAP
+8 AP
-23 GAELVPGAPQ
+23 PR
-33 DVSGAPEGVPG
+33 
-44 TPQDVPSAP
+44 
-53 EDGTSCGADVPAPG
+53 

-73 AADESREDYSLRYA
+73 AADESREDFSLRYA
-87 PHSFRRWSP
+87 PHSYRRWSP
-96 ATVAGTALG
+96 TMVASTALG

-128 FASILAAAT
+128 LASILCAAT

-197 HQAIGLPVQVGYLV
+197 HEVVGLPLPVGYLL

-230 QAWTQPVWI
+230 QAWTQPVWL
-239 IGMVLPFVVL
+239 IGLVLPFVIL
-249 AFEAPD
+249 AFHSP
-255 AWGAFGSFGGTE
+255 GSFGDFTHFGGTE

-272 FSWVGFGLGTGVA
+272 FSWLGFGLGTGVA

-306 EANKRRWNLAVLAA
+306 EQNRKRWNLAVLAA

-349 HALEPIAPQIEA
+349 HALEPIAPQVEA
-361 LKPWLGSFAL
+361 LKPWLGSVAL

-377 VIVSQIKINVTN
+377 VVVSQIKINVTN

-412 WYIFLNLVIALTLM
+412 WYIFLNLAIALTLM

-455 LVINKRIGLSPPYI
+455 LVINKRAGWSPKYI

-477 SVNPAG
+477 AVNPAG

-491 TVSILAFFGLF
+491 AVSITAFFGVF
-502 GTYAEAFST
+502 GAYAEAFST
-511 FIAAGLSLTLCP
+511 FIAAGLALTLCP
-523 LIAWATKGKYYLARP
+523 LIAWATQGKYYLARP
-538 NPVNGPGVEVADITA
+538 NPVNGPDVEIADITA

-592 VCRKDPADGPVLM
+592 ACRKEPQAGPVLM
-605 PMPTL
+605 PMPTV
-610 RNGAMQA
+610 RTG

>member
-1 MTDTAIP
+1 MTDTVDAVGTVDTGD
-8 KTAGGPATDIASGAP
+8 TAAAEAGASA
-23 GAELVPGAPQ
+23 AAA
-33 DVSGAPEGVPG
+33 S
-44 TPQDVPSAP
+44 
-53 EDGTSCGADVPAPG
+53 
-67 RSYAKL
+67 RRRYARL

-87 PHSFRRWSP
+87 PHSYRRWSP
-96 ATVAGTALG
+96 TMVASTALG

-128 FASILAAAT
+128 IASILTAAT

-144 PIARACAKYG
+144 PIARACATYG

-197 HQAIGLPVQVGYLV
+197 HQALHIPLPVGYLL

-230 QAWTQPVWI
+230 QAWTQPVWL
-239 IGMVLPFVVL
+239 IGLALPFVVL
-249 AFEAPD
+249 AFEAPGS
-255 AWGAFGSFGGTE
+255 WGAFASFGGTE

-272 FSWVGFGLGTGVA
+272 FDWIGYGLGTGVA

-306 EANKRRWNLAVLAA
+306 EENRRRWNLAVLAA
-320 GPGWVIIGA
+320 GPGWVVIGA
-329 AKQLGGALLAF
+329 AKQIGGAFLAF
-340 VALEAVGKT
+340 MALGAVGKT

-361 LKPWLGSFAL
+361 LKPWLGSVAL

-377 VIVSQIKINVTN
+377 VVVSQIKINVTN

-397 SNFFSRITHRHPGRV
+397 SNFFSRVTHRHPGRV
-412 WYIFLNLVIALTLM
+412 WYIFLNLAIALALM

-455 LVINKRIGLSPPYI
+455 LVINKPLGLSPKYI
-469 EFKRAYLY
+469 EFKRAYLHP
-477 SVNPAG
+477 VNPAG

-491 TVSILAFFGLF
+491 TVSIVAFFGAF
-502 GTYAEAFST
+502 GEVAEAFST
-511 FIAAGLSLTLCP
+511 FIACGLALVLCP
-523 LIAWATKGKYYLARP
+523 LLAWLTGGRYYLARR
-538 NPVNGPGVEVADITA
+538 NPVNGPGAEVPDITA
-553 THTCSVC
+553 THLCASC

-567 DIADCPVQSG
+567 DIADCPVRAG
-577 PICSLCCSLD
+577 AVCSLCCSLD

-592 VCRKDPADGPVLM
+592 VCRKAPTGEPVLM
-605 PMPTL
+605 PLPTV
-610 RNGAMQA
+610 RTGSATGT

>member
-1 MTDTAIP
+1 MTDTATP
-8 KTAGGPATDIASGAP
+8 VTRTPDGQP
-23 GAELVPGAPQ
+23 PQ
-33 DVSGAPEGVPG
+33 
-44 TPQDVPSAP
+44 
-53 EDGTSCGADVPAPG
+53 

-96 ATVAGTALG
+96 SMVAGTALG

-128 FASILAAAT
+128 LASILCAAA

-197 HQAIGLPVQVGYLV
+197 HQAVGLPVEIGYLI

-230 QAWTQPVWI
+230 QAWTQPVWL
-239 IGMVLPFVVL
+239 IGLVLPFLVL

-255 AWGAFGSFGGTE
+255 AWGEFTSFGGTE

-272 FSWVGFGLGTGVA
+272 FSWTAFGLGTGVA

-320 GPGWVIIGA
+320 GPGWVVIGA
-329 AKQLGGALLAF
+329 AKQLGGAFLAF

-361 LKPWLGSFAL
+361 LKPWLGSVAL

-397 SNFFSRITHRHPGRV
+397 SNFFSRITHKHPGRV
-412 WYIFLNLVIALTLM
+412 WYIFLNLAIALTLM

-445 IAWIA
+445 IAWIV

-477 SVNPAG
+477 AVNPAG

-502 GTYAEAFST
+502 GRYAEAFST
-511 FIAAGLSLTLCP
+511 FIAAGLALVLCP
-523 LIAWATKGKYYLARP
+523 LIAWLTRGKYYLARP
-538 NPVNGPGVEVADITA
+538 NPVNGPHVEAGDITA
-553 THTCSVC
+553 THTCAVC

-567 DIADCPVQSG
+567 DIADCPARSG

-587 AECGD
+587 AHCGD
-592 VCRKDPADGPVLM
+592 ACRKGGAAAGPVLM
-605 PMPTL
+605 PVPVL
-610 RNGAMQA
+610 REG